1 MKIALASAAIL
12 ALCAACG
19 LYRTGPGQYRPAIP
33 SPAPNASGREI
44 FQRDCAW
51 CHGAEGQGTDQAP
64 PLRDGTGR
72 ADVDF
77 MLRTGRMPLS
87 DTHEQML
94 HRPPAYSDRQ
104 IRAIDDYVVSL
115 GAHGVDI
122 PRVRMNPSL
131 VAEGGTLYRSNCAAC
146 HSSTGIGG
154 ALVPGRSEVAGR
166 RSSIAAPS
174 LAHASPLEVAE
185 AIRTGPGA
193 MPSYDR
199 GALSDAD
206 VNAIVSYVE
215 YIKHPN
221 DEGGASIS
229 RVGPVAEGA
238 VAWGALLLLI
248 FFCRWI
254 GSRER

>member
-1 MKIALASAAIL
+1 VKVALASAAMV

-19 LYRTGPGQYRPAIP
+19 VYRTGPPQFRPGIP
-33 SPAPNASGREI
+33 SPAPNAGGREI

-51 CHGAEGQGTDQAP
+51 CHGAKGQGTDEAP
-64 PLRDGTGR
+64 PLRNGTGK

-87 DTHEQML
+87 DKHEQML
-94 HRPPAYSDRQ
+94 HRPPAYTDGQ

-122 PRVRMNPSL
+122 PRVRTHASL
-131 VAEGGTLYRSNCAAC
+131 VAKGSTLYQSNCAAC

-154 ALVPGRSEVAGR
+154 ALVPGRSEVVGR
-166 RSSIAAPS
+166 QSSIAAPS
-174 LAHASPLEVAE
+174 LIHATSVEVAE

-199 GALSDAD
+199 GALSDKD
-206 VNAIVSYVE
+206 VNAIVSYVS
-215 YIKHPN
+215 YIKHPY
-221 DEGGASIS
+221 DKGGASIS
-229 RVGPVAEGA
+229 RVGPIAEGA
-238 VAWGALLLLI
+238 VAWGALLLLL

-254 GSRER
+254 GTRER